1 MTADSIGRIWA
12 ASGRTLTSY
21 DAANERFIN
30 HTFPD
35 GIYAN
40 VLLPLGNGNIV
51 AGTSSGLYI
60 FNSDNGTFSRM
71 EAPSGINVTALAL
84 YNDKIYAGT
93 DKGLVYEIDGRGEVR
108 RLPLGVH
115 DEINVFLVDRGRL
128 LIGTE
133 GYGLVSFDGATDR
146 AERIAPNYTAPYVRS
161 LAVDSQRRLWVG
173 TFTGLYIMD
182 DERKK
187 IVFKDNASSPEG
199 GLSHSSVRRI
209 YIDDNGGIWL
219 GTFFGGLNYYHPSQN
234 QFTTIRKNAHDTSS
248 IADNIAG
255 PMAEDSH
262 GHIWIGTNT
271 GGLNIYDP
279 AKREFLTIKT
289 GHGLGSDDVKAI
301 LIDETEGNAY
311 IGTHIGGLTVVD
323 ADDARRIARRFDKV
337 QSVYDILNASQGKL
351 WLATLDGVWL
361 FEKSDNSARKVPSR
375 ATDLLRDSKGRI
387 WVGGEDGMAVYAQ
400 EGDGLIQATV
410 SREILFTPLSKTPTA
425 RYGPPQTAD
434 WHVSIRRTAK

>member
-1 MTADSIGRIWA
+1 
-12 ASGRTLTSY
+12 
-21 DAANERFIN
+21 
-30 HTFPD
+30 
-35 GIYAN
+35 
-40 VLLPLGNGNIV
+40 
-51 AGTSSGLYI
+51 
-60 FNSDNGTFSRM
+60 M

-182 DERKK
+182 AERKK

-234 QFTTIRKNAHDTSS
+234 QF
-248 IADNIAG
+248 
-255 PMAEDSH
+255 
-262 GHIWIGTNT
+262 
-271 GGLNIYDP
+271 
-279 AKREFLTIKT
+279 
-289 GHGLGSDDVKAI
+289 
-301 LIDETEGNAY
+301 
-311 IGTHIGGLTVVD
+311 GGLTVVH

-351 WLATLDGVWL
+351 WLATLDGV
-361 FEKSDNSARKVPSR
+361 
-375 ATDLLRDSKGRI
+375 
-387 WVGGEDGMAVYAQ
+387 
-400 EGDGLIQATV
+400 
-410 SREILFTPLSKTPTA
+410 
-425 RYGPPQTAD
+425 
-434 WHVSIRRTAK
+434 